1 MRAAAKVRDEM
12 EMKHALLPALL
23 LLAACGDTGGS
34 TAGGGGA
41 GTSVSG
47 AGGSSNCPDDL
58 PESCP
63 SPAPGWAKDVA
74 PVIEARCSSCHVQ
87 GGAAADKPFTTHAQV
102 FSRKGSVLNQVY
114 ACKMPPEGATPLSTA
129 ERLAIE
135 SWLVCG
141 APDD

>member
-1 MRAAAKVRDEM
+1 
-12 EMKHALLPALL
+12 MKHALLPALL
-23 LLAACGDTGGS
+23 LLAACGDAEGS
-34 TAGGGGA
+34 TAGGSGSGS
-41 GTSVSG
+41 TSSSG
-47 AGGSSNCPDDL
+47 AGGSSVCPDDL

-74 PVIEARCSSCHVQ
+74 PVIEARCSSCHVA
-87 GGAAADKPFTTHAQV
+87 GGAAADKPLSSHAQV
-102 FSRKGSVLNQVY
+102 FSRKGAVLNQVY
-114 ACKMPPEGATPLSTA
+114 ACKMPPESATPLSMA